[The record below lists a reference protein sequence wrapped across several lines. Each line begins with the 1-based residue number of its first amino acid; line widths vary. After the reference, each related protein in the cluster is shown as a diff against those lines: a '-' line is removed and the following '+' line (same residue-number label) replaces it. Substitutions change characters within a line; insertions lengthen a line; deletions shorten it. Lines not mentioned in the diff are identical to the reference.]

1 MKTIILVFFYIIVLV
16 STGSAQTQLLKV
28 GNAVQYSYESNSYW
42 IILTNKKVNI
52 NGKEYFER
60 KNYSPWTNQFSFT
73 KSYERIEEDSSYY
86 FLTESNQDS
95 LIFNFNWGIGK
106 KFFTNT
112 NGNILSGQRIDS
124 IKIAD
129 TFLTNDTVYILKNF
143 TYNITTGDTDFNIIP
158 EYNHLSKK
166 IGRLDEGLWNY
177 VTGIKVNGTRYGEVY
192 PYPEEIVFSED
203 SLYSEFIGD
212 TVNCFL
218 KNTSDFDVMLDSLY
232 TSGLF
237 PYGYLMYLIK
247 DNNYFFIN
255 LFNNYPSHPLDT
267 LNYIIPAHDSILLQ
281 IYDIDLCAICKKQ
294 PNEYFE
300 DTLRFV
306 FSFLS
311 DNEYSFSKSIPIS
324 GEGHPSDVPD
334 DKVFPS
340 EYVLEQNYPNPFNPS
355 TTIKYSIPN
364 VISTEGRNLF
374 VNLKVYDVLGNEVA
388 TLVNEEK
395 PAGSY
400 NVEFDASKL
409 ASGIYFYQLRASDHS
424 TGSGQGFVETKKMIL
439 IK

>member
-1 MKTIILVFFYIIVLV
+1 M
-16 STGSAQTQLLKV
+16 
-28 GNAVQYSYESNSYW
+28 
-42 IILTNKKVNI
+42 
-52 NGKEYFER
+52 
-60 KNYSPWTNQFSFT
+60 
-73 KSYERIEEDSSYY
+73 
-86 FLTESNQDS
+86 
-95 LIFNFNWGIGK
+95 IFNFNWSIGK

-129 TFLTNDTVYILKNF
+129 TFLNNDTVYILKNF

-212 TVNCFL
+212 TINCYL
-218 KNTSDFDVMLDSLY
+218 KNTSDYDVVLDSIY

-311 DNEYSFSKSIPIS
+311 GNEYSFSKSIPIS
-324 GEGHPSDVPD
+324 GEGHPSDVAD
-334 DKVFPS
+334 DNVLPKNF
-340 EYVLEQNYPNPFNPS
+340 VLEQNYPNPFNPT

-364 VISTEGRNLF
+364 VISTEGRNLL

-395 PAGSY
+395 PAGNY
-400 NVEFDASKL
+400 EVKFDASKL
-409 ASGIYFYQLRASDHS
+409 SSGIYYYQLRASDPS
-424 TGSGQGFVETKKMIL
+424 TGPGQGFVETNKMIL